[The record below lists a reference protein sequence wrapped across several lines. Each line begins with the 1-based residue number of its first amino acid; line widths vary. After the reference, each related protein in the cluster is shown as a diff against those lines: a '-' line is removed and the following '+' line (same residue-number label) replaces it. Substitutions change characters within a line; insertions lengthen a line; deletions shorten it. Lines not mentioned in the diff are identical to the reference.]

1 MSAVASAGWSVR
13 PPFVANGPTEPVT
26 LLLDD
31 AALTQLAGA
40 PPVAW
45 QTPWS
50 ELSEVELVRAAGR
63 VGLAAT
69 VGGVRYLWRRRGV
82 EGFDA
87 LAAMVEAHGGVVRR
101 GRPRLALAV
110 VAAAVLVAS
119 VAAGAVAWLVRHG
132 PDELASAR
140 GANLTLADLPPGWYA
155 NSEGVISYIVPPAS
169 KVYTSTTTTA
179 PSARA
184 SANRVF
190 AAAASVFQSCL
201 GVSNH
206 ADRIYG
212 AAGQQPDYQVSS
224 AVFES
229 NLGGGGEIASVAQYY
244 RTTTMVRRDTAEMS
258 RAGFGRCF
266 VDSQAALLLGEEG
279 QSTAPPTGAVSW
291 RPRTLLSSVF
301 ARGGYVRLDVPLLSV
316 RLQLVVAVVTHGH
329 YEVTLDALVPSFD
342 QARGLLDALVATI
355 QSRVS
360 APSARAA

>member
-13 PPFVANGPTEPVT
+13 PPFVPHGPTEPVT

-31 AALTQLAGA
+31 AGLTQLAGA
-40 PPVAW
+40 PPIAW

-50 ELSEVELVRAAGR
+50 ELAEVELVRAGGR

-69 VGGVRYLWRRRGV
+69 VGGVRYLWRRRGTD
-82 EGFDA
+82 GFDE
-87 LAAMVEAHGGVVRR
+87 LAALVGAHGAVVRR
-101 GRPRLALAV
+101 GRPRVALAV
-110 VAAAVLVAS
+110 VAAAVLTAS

-132 PDELASAR
+132 PSELASAR

-155 NSEGVISYIVPPAS
+155 SSEGVLSYLVPPAD
-169 KVYTSTTTTA
+169 KVYTSTTTTL
-179 PSARA
+179 PSAST

-190 AAAASVFQSCL
+190 EAAASVFQRCL
-201 GVSNH
+201 GVS
-206 ADRIYG
+206 ARRDRVYG

-224 AVFES
+224 PVFES
-229 NLGGGGEIASVAQYY
+229 NLAGGGEVASVAQYY

-266 VDSQAALLLGEEG
+266 VDSQAALMLGEEG
-279 QSTAPPTGAVSW
+279 QSTQAPPGAVTW
-291 RPRTLLSSVF
+291 RPHTLLSSVF

-316 RLQLVVAVVTHGH
+316 SLQLVVAVVTHGH
-329 YEVTLDALVPSFD
+329 YEVTLDALVPSFER
-342 QARGLLDALVATI
+342 ARGLLENLVATI

-360 APSARAA
+360 TPTARAA